1 VIDPV
6 DEAPEVGVIEE
17 LMEIEEVGDLEAP
30 VDGVKDIEPVDEA
43 VNDIDPDPELLIEIV
58 GVIVLVGLGVIDA
71 VEVKEI
77 E

>member
-6 DEAPEVGVIEE
+6 AEAPEDGVIEE

-30 VDGVKDIEPVDEA
+30 VDGEKDIEPVAEA
-43 VNDIDPDPELLIEIV
+43 VIDIDPDPELLIEIV

>member
-6 DEAPEVGVIEE
+6 AEAPELGVIEE

-30 VDGVKDIEPVDEA
+30 VDGEKDIEPVAEA
-43 VNDIDPDPELLIEIV
+43 VIDIDPDPELLIEIV